1 MGLGDANK
9 RNRAAAAVATLAVL
23 AAFAAF
29 ALLFAPARSGIDQAR
44 AAAPATAAG
53 SAILPSGRLDLLAK
67 PAPKPPAATAQPDG
81 RDKELGDVRNA
92 AGEPL
97 DVSGACEE
105 NLATAARHGL
115 TLPDGWDIR
124 CVGPALDWEGN
135 SHWGVTCPYDS
146 CPEPGDHYVSISN
159 PTYYVIAHEL
169 CHANFGND
177 ELMADS
183 CAAEHGASLE
193 TSPYQ

>member
-1 MGLGDANK
+1 MGLGGGRKLD
-9 RNRAAAAVATLAVL
+9 RAGAVFATLAAL
-23 AAFAAF
+23 LAFAAL
-29 ALLFAPARSGIDQAR
+29 ALLFAPARSGIEQAR
-44 AAAPATAAG
+44 AAAPVAGATP
-53 SAILPSGRLDLLAK
+53 PSERLDLLAR
-67 PAPKPPAATAQPDG
+67 PEPKRPPRAEADEDRG
-81 RDKELGDVRNA
+81 LGQVRNA

-97 DVSGACEE
+97 EVSGACED
-105 NLATAARHGL
+105 NLELAAKHGL
-115 TLPDGWDIR
+115 TLPAGWDMR
-124 CVGPALDWEGN
+124 CVGPALDWDGN

-169 CHANFGND
+169 CHANYGND

-183 CAAEHGASLE
+183 CAAEHGASLA